1 MDISETDRI
10 LFRAADEVRRENYG
24 TDVYIRGLIEFT
36 NYCRNDCYYCG
47 IRCSNSNADRY
58 RLRHE
63 TADKQHYDRL
73 HPSTAVFHYVGNI
86 AFDISGISAK
96 VSYENMWR
104 SHFCSMQSAPCAL
117 FPTYVQF

>member
-1 MDISETDRI
+1 MS
-10 LFRAADEVRRENYG
+10 G
-24 TDVYIRGLIEFT
+24 G
-36 NYCRNDCYYCG
+36 
-47 IRCSNSNADRY
+47 
-58 RLRHE
+58 
-63 TADKQHYDRL
+63 L

-117 FPTYVQF
+117 FPAYRTVLIDIFLFRDYNN